1 MPAEV
6 TVNPDY
12 GLGCVVRA
20 DIKVGWFG
28 SRRLQFNYLL
38 DGKDVKSYLLDW
50 WKDRHICSNE
60 DSKRDVALTPSE
72 IEEAEITCT
81 VATRPLTPG
90 EEAQA
95 RESPSL
101 EVETIGAQ
109 NPLRATVIS
118 GKHTG
123 SYTTNYLAP
132 EVRQELARRVT
143 EGLKG
148 KVAVSPNDPKMRA
161 LRMEDISGLRTFLKI
176 KAVIPDL
183 TMEDTAKPSKPPGGK
198 ATDKKGPL
206 KDIPAAVVDEKAT
219 PETAWKLRRAEQDK
233 EFATLAASGLDV
245 DKGDRFFEGVVR
257 ISNPSPALTD
267 EVKEAYHKTPAVYLK
282 AKVEVV
288 VGECRLAMLLFRQ

>member
-1 MPAEV
+1 
-6 TVNPDY
+6 
-12 GLGCVVRA
+12 
-20 DIKVGWFG
+20 
-28 SRRLQFNYLL
+28 
-38 DGKDVKSYLLDW
+38 
-50 WKDRHICSNE
+50 
-60 DSKRDVALTPSE
+60 LTPSE

-183 TMEDTAKPSKPPGGK
+183 TMEDTAKPSKPPGGNV
-198 ATDKKGPL
+198 TDKKAPR

-233 EFATLAASGLDV
+233 EFASLAASGLDV

-267 EVKEAYHKTPAVYLK
+267 EVKEAYHKTPATYLK